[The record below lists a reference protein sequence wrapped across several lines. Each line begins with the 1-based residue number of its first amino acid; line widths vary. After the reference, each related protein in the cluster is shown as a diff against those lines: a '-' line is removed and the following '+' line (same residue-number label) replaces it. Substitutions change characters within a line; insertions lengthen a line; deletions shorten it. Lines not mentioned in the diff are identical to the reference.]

1 MDTLYLV
8 VGNGYEWEDM
18 KIFDNEHYAIEYS
31 SGYE

>member
-1 MDTLYLV
+1 MV

-18 KIFDNEHYAIEYS
+18 KMFDNEQYAIEYS